1 MSDPTFVFVTHA
13 EPTTDD
19 VTVTIASAVQVGLVL
34 DRAAQARLHAEL
46 SRHLGYERLRSDPG
60 LREAFAAGACWR
72 GNTTAPESATD
83 TAYDAWVRGW
93 VAGW

>member
-1 MSDPTFVFVTHA
+1 MADPTFVTHA
-13 EPTTDD
+13 EPTTGD
-19 VTVTIASAVQVGLVL
+19 VTVFASAVQIGLVL

-46 SRHLGYERLRSDPG
+46 SRHLGYERLRCDPG
-60 LREAFAAGACWR
+60 LREAFAAGARWR

-93 VAGW
+93 VEGR